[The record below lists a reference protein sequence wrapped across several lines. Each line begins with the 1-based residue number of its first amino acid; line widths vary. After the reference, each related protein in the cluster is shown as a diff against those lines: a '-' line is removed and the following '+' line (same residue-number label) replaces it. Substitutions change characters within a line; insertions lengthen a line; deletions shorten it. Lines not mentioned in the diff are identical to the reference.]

1 MCAKLCAAIW
11 AFAKTPYLSSIL
23 FPDGLNGVGACHSH
37 CNGLA
42 RHGDPD
48 RDVHLV
54 YMGLDTQA
62 GSNWFE
68 PKGLR
73 IAMAVHISY
82 S

>member
-1 MCAKLCAAIW
+1 MRRNMGVCENAVPLLDLI
-11 AFAKTPYLSSIL
+11 
-23 FPDGLNGVGACHSH
+23 PDGLNGVGACHSH
-37 CNGLA
+37 CDGLA

-54 YMGLDTQA
+54 NMGLDTQA